1 MTKFILLP
9 FILVGCTAPITDPP
23 AHANLE
29 QDYNTLMIW
38 ARKNVEYERN
48 KVRVEG
54 IEDDIY
60 KALME
65 FENGSDDTTKQEE
78 LLQLSSDG
86 NKPSS

>member
-9 FILVGCTAPITDPP
+9 IILVGCTAPITDPP

-78 LLQLSSDG
+78 LLQLSSDQH
-86 NKPSS
+86 

>member
-9 FILVGCTAPITDPP
+9 IILVGCTAPVTDPP

-78 LLQLSSDG
+78 LLQLSSDQH
-86 NKPSS
+86 

>member
-78 LLQLSSDG
+78 LLQLPSDQH
-86 NKPSS
+86 

>member
-78 LLQLSSDG
+78 LLQLSSDQH
-86 NKPSS
+86 

>member
-9 FILVGCTAPITDPP
+9 IILVGCTAPVTDPP
-23 AHANLE
+23 AHADIM
-29 QDYNTLMIW
+29 QDYQTLMTW
-38 ARKNVEYERN
+38 ARQNVQYERN
-48 KVRVEG
+48 KVKTEG

-78 LLQLSSDG
+78 LLQLSSDQY
-86 NKPSS
+86 

>member
-65 FENGSDDTTKQEE
+65 FENGNDDTTKQEE
-78 LLQLSSDG
+78 LLQLPSDQH
-86 NKPSS
+86 

>member
-48 KVRVEG
+48 KVRTEG

-65 FENGSDDTTKQEE
+65 FNHGSDDTTEQEV
-78 LLQLSSDG
+78 LLQLPSDQH
-86 NKPSS
+86 

>member
-9 FILVGCTAPITDPP
+9 IILVGCTAPVTDPP

-48 KVRVEG
+48 KVRTEG

-65 FENGSDDTTKQEE
+65 FNHGSDDTTEQEV
-78 LLQLSSDG
+78 LLQLPSDQH
-86 NKPSS
+86 

>member
-9 FILVGCTAPITDPP
+9 FTLVGCTAPITDPP

-78 LLQLSSDG
+78 LLQLPSDQH
-86 NKPSS
+86 

>member
-9 FILVGCTAPITDPP
+9 IILVGCTAPITDPP

-48 KVRVEG
+48 KVRTEG

-78 LLQLSSDG
+78 LLQLSSDQH
-86 NKPSS
+86 

>member
-65 FENGSDDTTKQEE
+65 FENGSDDTTEQEV
-78 LLQLSSDG
+78 LLQLPSDQH
-86 NKPSS
+86 

>member
-9 FILVGCTAPITDPP
+9 IILVGCTAPITDPP

-29 QDYNTLMIW
+29 QDYMTLMSW
-38 ARKNVEYERN
+38 ARQNVQYERN
-48 KVRVEG
+48 KVKTEG

-65 FENGSDDTTKQEE
+65 FNHGSNDTTEQEE
-78 LLQLSSDG
+78 LLQLSSDQY
-86 NKPSS
+86 

>member
-9 FILVGCTAPITDPP
+9 IILVGCTAPVTDPP

-48 KVRVEG
+48 KVRTEG

-78 LLQLSSDG
+78 LLQLSSDQH
-86 NKPSS
+86 